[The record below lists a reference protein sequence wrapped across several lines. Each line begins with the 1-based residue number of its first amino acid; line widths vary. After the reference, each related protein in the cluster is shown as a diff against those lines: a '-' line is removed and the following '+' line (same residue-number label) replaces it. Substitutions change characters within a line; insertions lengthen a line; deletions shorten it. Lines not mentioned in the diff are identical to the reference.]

1 MVLLPGTLC
10 DAALWAHQRAALAD
24 HADVQVGDLTRS
36 TSVGSVADDVLRDAP
51 ETFSLAG
58 FSLGVIIALEIMR
71 RAPERVERLALLSA
85 NAGGSTPEHFA
96 AWDVWEA
103 QTRAGDLKQVLCT
116 LAGWSKDHS
125 EVETLIKTMGERVGE
140 AAFLRQ
146 LDTLR
151 SRPDSRPDLARITC
165 PTLLIAGRNDRVTPV
180 AGHEEIGRALPAAI
194 LTVLEC
200 GHYSPVE
207 QPEAVSSALR
217 GWLES

>member
-36 TSVGSVADDVLRDAP
+36 ASVSSVADDVLRDVP
-51 ETFSLAG
+51 ETFALAG
-58 FSLGVIIALEIMR
+58 FSMGAIIAFEIMR

-96 AWDVWEA
+96 AWSRWEA
-103 QTRAGDLKQVLCT
+103 QTRAGNLNEVLCI
-116 LAGWSKDHS
+116 LSGWSKVNG

-140 AAFLRQ
+140 EAFLRQ

-151 SRPDSRPDLARITC
+151 SRVDNRPDLALITC
-165 PTLLIAGRNDRVTPV
+165 PTLLVAGRNDPVTPV
-180 AGHEEIGRALPAAI
+180 AGHEEIERLLPATT
-194 LTVLEC
+194 LTLLEC
-200 GHYSPVE
+200 GHYSPLE
-207 QPEAVSSALR
+207 QPEAVSTALR
-217 GWLES
+217 GWLEV